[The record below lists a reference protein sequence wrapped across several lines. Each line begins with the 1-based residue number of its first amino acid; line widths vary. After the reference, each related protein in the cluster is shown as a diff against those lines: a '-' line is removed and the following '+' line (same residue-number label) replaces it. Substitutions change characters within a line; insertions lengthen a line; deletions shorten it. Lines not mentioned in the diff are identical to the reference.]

1 MFDKELDMRLC
12 HMFKIELHEL
22 HSIGK
27 ADLHTLRSNLLF
39 GLLGR

>member
-1 MFDKELDMRLC
+1 MFDAELDMRLC
-12 HMFKIELHEL
+12 HKYRIELFEL

-39 GLLGR
+39 DLLGR